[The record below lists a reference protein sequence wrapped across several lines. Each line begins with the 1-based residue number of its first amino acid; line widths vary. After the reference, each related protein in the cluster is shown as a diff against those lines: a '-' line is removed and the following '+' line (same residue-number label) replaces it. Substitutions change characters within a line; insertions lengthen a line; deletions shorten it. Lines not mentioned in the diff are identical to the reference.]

1 MCTIQC
7 GTNDA
12 VHVLFPYKLP
22 YPAQIKVVQEVFS
35 TLDADEREFS
45 WMTLLVLIS
54 PSNPGVHV
62 LVECPTGTG
71 KTLAI
76 LCSVMAWMTQ
86 RLGAAGHGAKRRRPG
101 PVKLYY
107 AARTHGQAKQ
117 VMRELNRTEYAS
129 SLGVSAVILGG
140 RKRLCAMEPV
150 RDCNQVD
157 AACRTL
163 VGVARNAAANGLP
176 MAPPPSGGYDPKKY
190 DCSVGCKYYHGERM
204 AEPKVPGHGE
214 HDCAV
219 QCQHYVPVLRL
230 KGHG

>member
-1 MCTIQC
+1 
-7 GTNDA
+7 
-12 VHVLFPYKLP
+12 
-22 YPAQIKVVQEVFS
+22 
-35 TLDADEREFS
+35 
-45 WMTLLVLIS
+45 
-54 PSNPGVHV
+54 
-62 LVECPTGTG
+62 
-71 KTLAI
+71 
-76 LCSVMAWMTQ
+76 MAWMTQ

-190 DCSVGCKYYHGERM
+190 DCSVGCKYYHGERIEKAKAQAWQSPRCLDMEDMTALCSASTTCPYYVSKAM
-204 AEPKVPGHGE
+204 AKDPRVEVVILPTCECCDSP
-214 HDCAV
+214 A
-219 QCQHYVPVLRL
+219 
-230 KGHG
+230 